1 MSAANCFW
9 TKMFVAIPNRDERAD
24 RVGDRAAIQRGQ
36 SIQVS
41 DVCKGGLEIS
51 TNILRLLKTM
61 YIWNVI

>member
-41 DVCKGGLEIS
+41 VMFARVVWRYPP
-51 TNILRLLKTM
+51 T
-61 YIWNVI
+61 Y